1 MGVVLKQ
8 SLRNTIITYLGFGIG
23 ALNILFLYTNF
34 LTDEYFGL
42 VGVILST
49 ATILM
54 PLMAFGVPNTLVKYY
69 SSFKDSKNSNGFL
82 TLMLFLPL
90 IMIIP
95 CILLTYFAFDAIG
108 SFLSKENTIVKGYV
122 WYIFLIGLAMG
133 YFEVFYAWARVQ
145 MKTVFGNF
153 MKEVFIRICV
163 TLLLCLVYF
172 KVISV
177 EVFLKALV
185 GVYLLRT
192 IIMKLYAYKLKFP
205 KLDFK
210 FPKNS
215 KDIITF
221 SSLIILGASAGV
233 IVLEIDRFMI
243 NQYIKIEYVAY
254 YSVAIF
260 IATVIAVPSRA
271 MHQITYPL
279 TAEILNKK
287 DSFALKELYQKSS
300 LTLFIISGLLFI
312 LIVLNLNDLYTLI
325 PKEYGGGLIVVLLIG
340 LAKLYDSLLGNNNS
354 ILYNSDYYK
363 TVLLMG
369 VCLAIMTIL
378 FNMWLIPQYGLDG
391 AALATFLAICIF
403 NTAKLFYVQAKFK
416 ILPFTTDTFKVLG
429 ILLLIGIPL
438 YFLEL
443 PFYALI
449 NIVLK
454 SIFVVVLYIGMLY
467 KFKISEDVFGVLSK
481 FLRK

>member
-8 SLRNTIITYLGFGIG
+8 SLKNTLVTYLGFGIG

-49 ATILM
+49 GTILM

-69 SSFKDSKNSNGFL
+69 SSFQGSNNSDGFL
-82 TLMLFLPL
+82 TLMLLLPL
-90 IMIIP
+90 VIIIP
-95 CILLTYFAFDAIG
+95 SSVFTYFAFDAIG
-108 SFLSKENTIVKGYV
+108 KFLSKENAIVESYV

-153 MKEVFIRICV
+153 MKEVFIRVCV

-172 KVISV
+172 KVITV
-177 EVFLKALV
+177 EVFLRALV
-185 GVYLLRT
+185 AVYLLRT

-205 KLDFK
+205 KLSFA

-215 KDIITF
+215 KEIITF

-243 NQYIKIEYVAY
+243 NQFIKIEYVAY

-279 TAEILNKK
+279 TAEILNRK

-312 LIVLNLNDLYTLI
+312 LILLNLNDLYALI
-325 PKEYGGGLIVVLLIG
+325 PKEYSGGLLVVLLIG

-363 TVLLMG
+363 TVLVMG
-369 VCLAIMTIL
+369 VCLAVMTIL
-378 FNMWLIPQYGLDG
+378 FNFWLIPLYGLNG

-416 ILPFTTDTFKVLG
+416 IQPFTIDTLKILG
-429 ILLLIGIPL
+429 LLLLIGAPL

-443 PFYALI
+443 PFYALL
-449 NIVLK
+449 NIAIK
-454 SIFVVVLYIGMLY
+454 SVFVVVVYIVVLY

-481 FLRK
+481 FLKK